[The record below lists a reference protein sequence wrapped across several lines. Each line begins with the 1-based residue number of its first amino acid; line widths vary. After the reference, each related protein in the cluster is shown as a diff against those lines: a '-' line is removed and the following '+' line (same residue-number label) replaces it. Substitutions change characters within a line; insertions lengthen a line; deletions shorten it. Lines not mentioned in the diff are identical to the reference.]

1 MKRCEWAVNSLLERY
16 HDHEWGVPLHNDKK
30 LFEFLILDG
39 AQAGLTWAL
48 ILKRRKEY
56 KKAFSNFQP
65 EKIISYSKKDVNS
78 LLKNKGI
85 IRNKMKIE
93 SVINNAKRFL
103 QVKDEFGSF
112 HKYIWSFV
120 GNKTIINSYK
130 KWKEIPAYS
139 EESKKMSGDLKKRG
153 FTFVGPT
160 ICYAFMQSSGMVN
173 DHITSCFRYRE
184 INRKNVKSA
193 KMC

>member
-112 HKYIWSFV
+112 NKYIWSFV

-173 DHITSCFRYRE
+173 DHITSCFRRS
-184 INRKNVKSA
+184 IFTGTPNSGSKK
-193 KMC
+193 

>member
-16 HDHEWGVPLHNDKK
+16 HDLEWGVPLHNDKK

-48 ILKRRKEY
+48 ILKRREEY

-112 HKYIWSFV
+112 HKYIWRFV
-120 GNKTIINSYK
+120 GHKTITNRYGR
-130 KWKEIPAYS
+130 WKNIPAYTN
-139 EESKKMSGDLKKRG
+139 ESCDMSKDLKSRG
-153 FTFVGPT
+153 FSFVGPT
-160 ICYAFMQSSGMVN
+160 ICYAIMQSAGMVN
-173 DHITSCFRYRE
+173 DHVTSCFRHMQ
-184 INRKNVKSA
+184 ITHMSHND
-193 KMC
+193 

>member
-1 MKRCEWAVNSLLERY
+1 MKRCEWAVNSLLECY

-112 HKYIWSFV
+112 HKYIWRFV
-120 GNKTIINSYK
+120 GHKTITNRYSR
-130 KWKEIPAYS
+130 WKNIPAYTN
-139 EESKKMSGDLKKRG
+139 ESCGMSKDLKSRG
-153 FTFVGPT
+153 FSFVGPT
-160 ICYAFMQSSGMVN
+160 ICYAIMQSAGMVN
-173 DHITSCFRYRE
+173 DHEVNCFRHSE
-184 INRKNVKSA
+184 IKA
-193 KMC
+193 L

>member
-1 MKRCEWAVNSLLERY
+1 MKRCEWATNSLLECY

-112 HKYIWSFV
+112 NKYIWSFL
-120 GNKTIINSYK
+120 GNKTITNNYK

-139 EESKKMSGDLKKRG
+139 EESKKMSADLKKRG

-173 DHITSCFRYRE
+173 DHITSCFRYKQV
-184 INRKNVKSA
+184 N
-193 KMC
+193 

>member
-1 MKRCEWAVNSLLERY
+1 MKRCEWAVNSLLECY

-112 HKYIWSFV
+112 NKYIWSFV

-173 DHITSCFRYRE
+173 DHITSCFRRS
-184 INRKNVKSA
+184 IFTGTPNSGSKK
-193 KMC
+193 

>member
-1 MKRCEWAVNSLLERY
+1 MKRCEWAVNSLLECY

-39 AQAGLTWAL
+39 AQAGLTWVL

-85 IRNKMKIE
+85 IRNKMKIG
-93 SVINNAKRFL
+93 L
-103 QVKDEFGSF
+103 H
-112 HKYIWSFV
+112 HK
-120 GNKTIINSYK
+120 N
-130 KWKEIPAYS
+130 
-139 EESKKMSGDLKKRG
+139 
-153 FTFVGPT
+153 
-160 ICYAFMQSSGMVN
+160 
-173 DHITSCFRYRE
+173 
-184 INRKNVKSA
+184 
-193 KMC
+193 